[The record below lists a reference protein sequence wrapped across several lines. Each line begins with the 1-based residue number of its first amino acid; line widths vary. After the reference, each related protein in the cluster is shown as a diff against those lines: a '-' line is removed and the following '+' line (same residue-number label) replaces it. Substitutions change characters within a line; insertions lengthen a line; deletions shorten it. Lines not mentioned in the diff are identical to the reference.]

1 MYLSFLQDNE
11 EHSYSTLKSKNT
23 SARVSGLKPGT
34 KYIFQVRARTS
45 AGCGRFSQNIEIQ
58 TGKAGVCMCVYTGL
72 RGEKKREN
80 AVSLNCLVKSP
91 ALHESLETFDTL
103 GKKSP
108 VTTVKRLSPQSQAK
122 QHSMVLGWKGLG
134 DNCPSPPLCSIDLC
148 FLRGS
153 PLSAKLQPTQA
164 SNS

>member
-72 RGEKKREN
+72 LGEKKREN

-91 ALHESLETFDTL
+91 ALHESLKTFDTL
-103 GKKSP
+103 E
-108 VTTVKRLSPQSQAK
+108 
-122 QHSMVLGWKGLG
+122 
-134 DNCPSPPLCSIDLC
+134 
-148 FLRGS
+148 
-153 PLSAKLQPTQA
+153 
-164 SNS
+164 